1 MKSFNLFAPALLCGL
16 ALAAETPV
24 TPEITP
30 QREWKKSAENTFTIQ
45 RTAAMQGTAS
55 LIVKAPLKPE
65 TFYVIDWEARGNLP
79 GSDGQGQF
87 ILDLDNKVFPVF
99 EVGKEWNRYRNWF
112 YSGKKSSGNVT
123 FYLRGG
129 KEQSLELRNIALT
142 ELSPEDCGKGF
153 LFDFEKDNTLPGLW
167 SRSWGQKKFA
177 ASVVKSDFIN
187 GETSMKLVSDGAP
200 ASISSVSIPMTGGA
214 KYKVSFWAKG
224 SANGSLL
231 FIFNSN
237 NQRLSGNQPPINLLR
252 KDCAI
257 ETQWKEYSFEVTFP
271 TDLKKYPNAVIPMA
285 NLVISSKIPEVL
297 LDNFKVEP
305 VK

>member
-1 MKSFNLFAPALLCGL
+1 M
-16 ALAAETPV
+16 
-24 TPEITP
+24 
-30 QREWKKSAENTFTIQ
+30 
-45 RTAAMQGTAS
+45 
-55 LIVKAPLKPE
+55 
-65 TFYVIDWEARGNLP
+65 
-79 GSDGQGQF
+79 
-87 ILDLDNKVFPVF
+87 
-99 EVGKEWNRYRNWF
+99 
-112 YSGKKSSGNVT
+112 
-123 FYLRGG
+123 
-129 KEQSLELRNIALT
+129 RNITLT
-142 ELSPEDCGKGF
+142 ELSPEDCGRGF
-153 LFDFEKDNTLPGLW
+153 LIDFEKDNTLPGLW
-167 SRSWGQKKFA
+167 SRSWGQKKFS

-187 GETSMKLVSDGAP
+187 GEMSMKLVSDGET
-200 ASISSVSIPMTGGA
+200 ASVSSVPIPMISGT

-237 NQRLSGNQPPINLLR
+237 NQRLSGNHPPINLLR

-285 NLVISSKIPEVL
+285 NLAISSKIPEVL

>member
-1 MKSFNLFAPALLCGL
+1 MKSCNLFAPALLCGI
-16 ALAAETPV
+16 ALVAETPV
-24 TPEITP
+24 APQITP
-30 QREWKKSAENTFTIQ
+30 QREWKKSAENTFAIQ

-55 LIVKAPLKPE
+55 LVVKAPLKPE
-65 TFYVIDWEARGNLP
+65 TFYVIDWEARGSLP

-87 ILDLDNKVFPVF
+87 ILELDNKVFPIF
-99 EVGKEWNRYRNWF
+99 EVGREWNRYRNWF
-112 YSGKKSSGNVT
+112 YSGKKSSGNVL

-129 KEQSLELRNIALT
+129 KEQSLELRNITLT
-142 ELSPEDCGKGF
+142 ELSPEDCGRGF
-153 LFDFEKDNTLPGLW
+153 LIDFEKDNTLPGLW
-167 SRSWGQKKFA
+167 SRSWGQKKFS

-187 GETSMKLVSDGAP
+187 GEMSMKLVSDGET
-200 ASISSVSIPMTGGA
+200 ASISSVPIPMISGT

-237 NQRLSGNQPPINLLR
+237 NQRLSGNHPPINLLR

-257 ETQWKEYSFEVTFP
+257 ETQWKEYSFEVTYP
-271 TDLKKYPNAVIPMA
+271 TDLEKYPNAVIPMA
-285 NLVISSKIPEVL
+285 NLVLFSKIPEVL
-297 LDNFKVEP
+297 LDNFKVEQ

>member
-1 MKSFNLFAPALLCGL
+1 MKSCNLFAPALLCGI
-16 ALAAETPV
+16 ALVAETPV
-24 TPEITP
+24 APQITP
-30 QREWKKSAENTFTIQ
+30 QREWKKSAENTFAIQ

-55 LIVKAPLKPE
+55 LVVKAPLKPE
-65 TFYVIDWEARGNLP
+65 TFYVIDWEARGSLP

-87 ILDLDNKVFPVF
+87 ILELDNKVFPSF
-99 EVGKEWNRYRNWF
+99 EIGKEWNHYRCWF
-112 YSGKKSSGNVT
+112 YSGSKNSGNFVI
-123 FYLRGG
+123 YLRGG
-129 KEQSLELRNIALT
+129 QEQTLEVRDITLT
-142 ELSPEDCGKGF
+142 ELSPEDYRKGF

-167 SRSWGQKKFA
+167 TRSWRQKTFA

-187 GETSMKLVSDGAP
+187 GETSMKLISDGTE
-200 ASISSVSIPMTGGA
+200 ASISSTCFPMVPGA

-305 VK
+305 IK